1 MLQQSPLIN
10 HPVQLYNEIRQGE
23 KQMKDRTIQI
33 FKRFI
38 WSDYSLT
45 LDELSEDFQVSNRTI
60 RNEIKE
66 INAFLISHKLS
77 EIKTIRNRGMVLT
90 LEQSERKQ
98 LEIVIDE
105 KNEFDYLSR
114 EERIFDLILA
124 FSLSEHPVFLYQK
137 ESEYQISK
145 STMDE
150 DMRRV
155 RNTLLAYGIEVL
167 SIPKQGIVLKG
178 SERTIRT
185 MIYDVIN
192 QSIDS
197 LRFLDE
203 KEAGLSVSEKHLFR
217 YIPKKVLKKIDH
229 VYHQTISSR
238 EDIYRN
244 QLVMF
249 TAVWLS
255 RYLRQELIPSSD
267 WEVWD
272 TEQNKRRLSFVHQLC
287 RTLAVR
293 PPVSEL
299 NYILFMLET
308 FNTGSISNSVEWV
321 QAQLL
326 SIQLIQFVEQTT
338 QIPFSKKEE
347 SLHEGLYRHMAGL
360 ISRVK
365 SEIQIL
371 NPLKET
377 VKRYYGNI
385 YFAIET
391 FAPTIEAI
399 TKNELSEDEIAF
411 LTIHFSTSVSAINQE
426 LQYTYK
432 AVVVCNHG
440 TATGRLLA
448 EHLKELF
455 SIEIVAVLST
465 GEMELIKKLDVDLI
479 FSTLSLTYP
488 DKPILVVDPI
498 IKVESRKNIQEFL
511 ERNRQF
517 KRLVNT
523 DNDST
528 ELFYKVLDLVKE
540 SGGTISS
547 DIYQQLETTFDQ
559 NHLKINKRELQ
570 PMLKDVLKKSD
581 ILLLEKCPDWEST
594 IRRVA
599 RPLLKENCIN
609 ESYVKAM
616 IASVNEFGPYIVMG
630 KHLALAHARPEDGV
644 NRLGISVATLA
655 EPVVFGNEAND
666 PVKIIFCLA
675 AVDSFSH
682 LNIMK
687 SLIELIN
694 DETKI
699 NRLVRCSSVSDF
711 EAILYEEC

>member
-1 MLQQSPLIN
+1 
-10 HPVQLYNEIRQGE
+10 
-23 KQMKDRTIQI
+23 MKDRTIQI

-38 WSDYSLT
+38 WSDYPLT
-45 LDELSEDFQVSNRTI
+45 LSELSEDFRISNRTL

-66 INAFLISHKLS
+66 INAFLDERNLP
-77 EIKTIRNRGMVLT
+77 EIKTIRNRGMRLN
-90 LEQSERKQ
+90 LEQKERE
-98 LEIVIDE
+98 LLDACLDE
-105 KNEFDYLSR
+105 KNEFNYLNR

-124 FSLSEHPVFLYQK
+124 FSLSEQPVFLYQK
-137 ESEYQISK
+137 ESDYQISK

-155 RNTLLAYGIEVL
+155 RTILLEYGIEVL
-167 SIPKQGIVLKG
+167 SIPKQGIILKG

-192 QSIDS
+192 RSIDS
-197 LRFLDE
+197 LRFLE
-203 KEAGLSVSEKHLFR
+203 GNESGLSNSEKHLFR
-217 YIPKKVLKKIDH
+217 YIPKQILKKIDQ

-238 EDIYRN
+238 EDLYRN

-249 TAVWLS
+249 TAIWLS
-255 RYLRQELIPSSD
+255 RYLRQELIVNSS
-267 WEVWD
+267 WEVV
-272 TEQNKRRLSFVHQLC
+272 ENGQNKLHTFIDRLC

-293 PPVSEL
+293 PPSSEI
-299 NYILFMLET
+299 NYISFMLET
-308 FNTGSISNSVEWV
+308 FNTGSIRNSVEWV
-321 QAQLL
+321 QAQVL

-338 QIPFSKKEE
+338 KIPFSKKEE

-385 YFAIET
+385 YFAIEK

-399 TKNELSEDEIAF
+399 TKNELSEDEMAF

-426 LQYTYK
+426 LTYTYK
-432 AVVVCNHG
+432 AVVICNHG

-455 SIEIVAVLST
+455 NIDVLAVLST
-465 GEMELIKKLDVDLI
+465 GEMDLIKKLDVDLI

-488 DKPILVVDPI
+488 EKPILVVDPI
-498 IKVESRKNIQEFL
+498 IKVESRKNIQAFL
-511 ERNRQF
+511 EQNKQY
-517 KRLVNT
+517 KRLINNDT
-523 DNDST
+523 DST
-528 ELFYKVLDLVKE
+528 ELFYRVLDLIKE
-540 SGGTISS
+540 SGGMISNE
-547 DIYQQLETTFDQ
+547 IYKNLEKTFDQ

-581 ILLLEKCPDWEST
+581 ILLLEKCPDWESA
-594 IRRVA
+594 IQQVA
-599 RPLLKENCIN
+599 CPLLKENAIE
-609 ESYVKAM
+609 ESYIDAM
-616 IASVNEFGPYIVMG
+616 IASVKEFGPYIVMG

-644 NRLGISVATLA
+644 NKLGISVATLA
-655 EPVVFGNEAND
+655 EPVVFGNEEND

-699 NRLVRCSSVSDF
+699 DRLAQCTTVADF
-711 EAILYEEC
+711 ETILYEDALNETKQ

>member
-1 MLQQSPLIN
+1 
-10 HPVQLYNEIRQGE
+10 
-23 KQMKDRTIQI
+23 MKDRTIQI

-38 WSDYSLT
+38 WSDYPLT
-45 LDELSEDFQVSNRTI
+45 LNELSEDFQISNRTI
-60 RNEIKE
+60 RNEINE
-66 INAFLISHKLS
+66 INDFLVSRKLS
-77 EIKTIRNRGMVLT
+77 QIKTIRNRGML
-90 LEQSERKQ
+90 LLLDQNEREF
-98 LEIVIDE
+98 LDASIDE
-105 KNEFDYLSR
+105 KNEFDYLNR

-155 RNTLLAYGIEVL
+155 RMILLEYGIEVL
-167 SIPKQGIVLKG
+167 SIPKQGIILKG

-197 LRFLDE
+197 LRFLE
-203 KEAGLSVSEKHLFR
+203 GNEAGLNSSEKHLFR
-217 YIPKKVLKKIDH
+217 YIPKNILKKIDQ

-238 EDIYRN
+238 EDLYRN

-249 TAVWLS
+249 TAIWLS
-255 RYLRQELIPSSD
+255 RYLRQELIVNSS
-267 WEVWD
+267 WEVVD
-272 TEQNKRRLSFVHQLC
+272 TAQNNLQTFINQLC
-287 RTLAVR
+287 QTLAVR
-293 PPVSEL
+293 PPRSET
-299 NYILFMLET
+299 NYIIFMLET

-338 QIPFSKKEE
+338 KIPFSKKEE

-385 YFAIET
+385 YFAIEK

-399 TKNELSEDEIAF
+399 IKNKLSEDEIAF

-426 LQYTYK
+426 LTYTYK
-432 AVVVCNHG
+432 AVVICNHG
-440 TATGRLLA
+440 MATGRLLA

-455 SIEIVAVLST
+455 NIEVLAVLST
-465 GEMELIKKLDVDLI
+465 GEMDLIKKLDVDLI

-488 DKPILVVDPI
+488 EKPILVVDPI
-498 IKVESRKNIQEFL
+498 IKIESRKNIQDFL
-511 ERNRQF
+511 EQNKQF
-517 KRLVNT
+517 KRLINNV
-523 DNDST
+523 NDST
-528 ELFYKVLDLVKE
+528 ELFYNVLGLIKE

-547 DIYQQLETTFDQ
+547 NIYQNLEKTFDK

-581 ILLLEKCPDWEST
+581 ILLLEKCPNWESA
-594 IRRVA
+594 IQRVA
-599 RPLLKENCIN
+599 YPLLKENCIT
-609 ESYVKAM
+609 ESYVHAM
-616 IASVNEFGPYIVMG
+616 IDSVKEFGPYIVIG

-644 NRLGISVATLA
+644 NKLGISVATLA
-655 EPVVFGNEAND
+655 EPVVFGNEEND

-699 NRLVRCSSVSDF
+699 DRLARCSDIDDF
-711 EAILYEEC
+711 ETILYEEALKETKNKNDRSESL

>member
-1 MLQQSPLIN
+1 
-10 HPVQLYNEIRQGE
+10 
-23 KQMKDRTIQI
+23 MKDRTIQI

-38 WSDYSLT
+38 CSEYSLT
-45 LDELSEDFQVSNRTI
+45 LDELSEDFKVSNRTI
-60 RNEIKE
+60 RNELKA
-66 INAFLISHKLS
+66 INEFLISHKLP
-77 EIKTIRNRGMVLT
+77 EIKTIRNRGMFLT
-90 LEQSERKQ
+90 LEQRERKQ
-98 LEIVIDE
+98 LDTLIDE
-105 KNEFDYLSR
+105 KNEFEYLNR
-114 EERIFDLILA
+114 EERIFDLIMA
-124 FSLSEHPVFLYQK
+124 FSLSEDPIFLYQK

-155 RNTLLAYGIEVL
+155 RTILLEYGIEVL

-197 LRFLDE
+197 LLFLDE

-217 YIPKKVLKKIDH
+217 YIPKNVLKKIDR

-267 WEVWD
+267 WEVWTTD
-272 TEQNKRRLSFVHQLC
+272 QNKLRSSFVDQLC
-287 RTLAVR
+287 KTLAVR
-293 PPVSEL
+293 PPTSEL

-385 YFAIET
+385 YFAIEK
-391 FAPTIEAI
+391 FAPTIEAM
-399 TKNELSEDEIAF
+399 TKNQLSDDEIAF

-426 LQYTYK
+426 LKYTYK

-455 SIEIVAVLST
+455 SIEVVAVLST
-465 GEMELIKKLDVDLI
+465 GEIELIKKLDVDLI
-479 FSTLSLTYP
+479 FSTLSLTYSE
-488 DKPILVVDPI
+488 KPILVVDPI
-498 IKVESRKNIQEFL
+498 IRVESRKKVQEFL

-517 KRLVNT
+517 KRLVNNN
-523 DNDST
+523 NDST
-528 ELFYKVLDLVKE
+528 ELFYNVLDLIKE

-581 ILLLEKCPDWEST
+581 ILLLEKCSDWEST

-599 RPLLKENCIN
+599 LPLLKENCIK
-609 ESYVKAM
+609 ESYVNAM

-644 NRLGISVATLA
+644 NKLGISVATLA
-655 EPVVFGNEAND
+655 EPVVFGNEEND

-699 NRLVRCSSVSDF
+699 DHLARCTNVADF
-711 EAILYEEC
+711 ETILYEEALKETKK

>member
-1 MLQQSPLIN
+1 
-10 HPVQLYNEIRQGE
+10 
-23 KQMKDRTIQI
+23 MKDRTIQI

-38 WSDYSLT
+38 WSDYPLT
-45 LDELSEDFQVSNRTI
+45 LSELSEDFRISNRTL

-66 INAFLISHKLS
+66 INAFLDERNLP
-77 EIKTIRNRGMVLT
+77 EIKTIRNRGMRLN
-90 LEQSERKQ
+90 LEQKERE
-98 LEIVIDE
+98 LLDACLDE
-105 KNEFDYLSR
+105 KNEFNYLNR

-124 FSLSEHPVFLYQK
+124 FSLSEQPVFLYQK
-137 ESEYQISK
+137 ESDYQISK

-155 RNTLLAYGIEVL
+155 RTILLEYGIEVL
-167 SIPKQGIVLKG
+167 SIPKQGIILKG

-197 LRFLDE
+197 LRFLE
-203 KEAGLSVSEKHLFR
+203 GNESGLSNSEKHLFR
-217 YIPKKVLKKIDH
+217 YIPKQILKKIDQI
-229 VYHQTISSR
+229 YHQTISSR
-238 EDIYRN
+238 EDLYRN

-249 TAVWLS
+249 TAIWLS
-255 RYLRQELIPSSD
+255 RYLRQELIVNSS
-267 WEVWD
+267 WEVV
-272 TEQNKRRLSFVHQLC
+272 ENGQNKLHTFIDRLC

-293 PPVSEL
+293 PPSSEI
-299 NYILFMLET
+299 NYISFMLET
-308 FNTGSISNSVEWV
+308 FNTGSIRNSVEWV
-321 QAQLL
+321 QAQVL

-338 QIPFSKKEE
+338 KIPFSKKEE

-385 YFAIET
+385 YFAIEK

-399 TKNELSEDEIAF
+399 TKNELSEDEMAF

-426 LQYTYK
+426 LTYTYK
-432 AVVVCNHG
+432 AVVICNHG

-455 SIEIVAVLST
+455 NIDVLAVLST
-465 GEMELIKKLDVDLI
+465 GEMDLIKKLDVDLI

-488 DKPILVVDPI
+488 EKPILVVDPI
-498 IKVESRKNIQEFL
+498 IKVESRKNIQAFL
-511 ERNRQF
+511 EQNKQY
-517 KRLVNT
+517 KRLINNDT
-523 DNDST
+523 DST
-528 ELFYKVLDLVKE
+528 ELFYRVLDLIKE
-540 SGGTISS
+540 SGGMISNE
-547 DIYQQLETTFDQ
+547 IYKNLEKTFDQ

-581 ILLLEKCPDWEST
+581 ILLLEKCPDWESA
-594 IRRVA
+594 IQRVA
-599 RPLLKENCIN
+599 CPLLKENAIE
-609 ESYVKAM
+609 ESYIDAM
-616 IASVNEFGPYIVMG
+616 IASVKEFGPYIVMG

-644 NRLGISVATLA
+644 NKLGISVATLA
-655 EPVVFGNEAND
+655 EPVVFGNEEND

-699 NRLVRCSSVSDF
+699 DRLAQCTTVADF
-711 EAILYEEC
+711 ETILYEDALNETKQ

>member
-1 MLQQSPLIN
+1 
-10 HPVQLYNEIRQGE
+10 
-23 KQMKDRTIQI
+23 MKDRTIQL
-33 FKRFI
+33 FNRFI
-38 WSDYSLT
+38 WSDYPLT
-45 LDELSEDFQVSNRTI
+45 LGELSEDFQLSNRTI

-66 INAFLISHKLS
+66 INVFLNERKLP
-77 EIKTIRNRGMVLT
+77 EIKTIRNRGMLLK
-90 LEQSERKQ
+90 LEQKERKL
-98 LEIVIDE
+98 LEGYLDE
-105 KNEFDYLSR
+105 KDEFDYLNR
-114 EERIFDLILA
+114 EKRIFDLILA
-124 FSLSEHPVFLYQK
+124 FSLSEQPVFLYQK

-155 RNTLLAYGIEVL
+155 RTILLEYGLEVL
-167 SIPKQGIVLKG
+167 SIPKQGIILKG

-192 QSIDS
+192 QTIDS
-197 LRFLDE
+197 LRFLE
-203 KEAGLSVSEKHLFR
+203 GNEVGLSTSEKYLFR
-217 YIPKKVLKKIDH
+217 YIPKHILKKIDQ
-229 VYHQTISSR
+229 VYHQTISAR
-238 EDIYRN
+238 EDLYRN

-249 TAVWLS
+249 TAIWLS
-255 RYLRQELIPSSD
+255 RYLRQELIMNSS
-267 WEVWD
+267 WEEV
-272 TEQNKRRLSFVHQLC
+272 EPAQNKLQTFINQLC
-287 RTLAVR
+287 RILAVR
-293 PPVSEL
+293 PPSSEI
-299 NYILFMLET
+299 NYIIFMLET

-338 QIPFSKKEE
+338 KIPFSKKEE

-365 SEIQIL
+365 SEIHIL

-385 YFAIET
+385 YFAIEK
-391 FAPTIEAI
+391 FAPTIEVI
-399 TKNELSEDEIAF
+399 TKNELSKDEMAF

-426 LQYTYK
+426 LTYTYK
-432 AVVVCNHG
+432 AVVICNHG

-455 SIEIVAVLST
+455 NIDVLAVLST

-488 DKPILVVDPI
+488 EKPILVVDPI

-511 ERNRQF
+511 ERNKQF
-517 KRLVNT
+517 KRLINNA
-523 DNDST
+523 NDST
-528 ELFYKVLDLVKE
+528 ELFYTVLDLIKE
-540 SGGTISS
+540 SGGMISS
-547 DIYQQLETTFDQ
+547 NIYQQLENTFDK

-581 ILLLEKCPDWEST
+581 ILLLEKCPDWESA
-594 IRRVA
+594 IQRVA
-599 RPLLKENCIN
+599 LPLLSENCIK
-609 ESYVKAM
+609 ESYVEAM
-616 IASVNEFGPYIVMG
+616 IASVKEFGPYIVMG

-655 EPVVFGNEAND
+655 EPVVFGNEEND

-699 NRLVRCSSVSDF
+699 ERLTSCNNVTDF
-711 EAILYEEC
+711 EAILYEEALKETK

>member
-1 MLQQSPLIN
+1 
-10 HPVQLYNEIRQGE
+10 
-23 KQMKDRTIQI
+23 MKDRTVQI

-38 WSDYSLT
+38 WSDYPLT
-45 LDELSEDFQVSNRTI
+45 LGELSEDFQLSNRTI
-60 RNEIKE
+60 RNEVKE
-66 INAFLISHKLS
+66 INEFLVKQKLP
-77 EIKTIRNRGMVLT
+77 EIKTIRNRGML
-90 LEQSERKQ
+90 LDLDQKERK
-98 LEIVIDE
+98 LLAIAVDE
-105 KNEFDYLSR
+105 KNESDYLKR
-114 EERIFDLILA
+114 AERIFDLILA
-124 FSLSEHPVFLYQK
+124 FSLSEQPVFLYQK

-155 RNTLLAYGIEVL
+155 RTILLEYGIEVL
-167 SIPKQGIVLKG
+167 SIPKQGIILKG

-203 KEAGLSVSEKHLFR
+203 NESGLGTTEKHLFR
-217 YIPKKVLKKIDH
+217 YIPKHVLKKIDH

-238 EDIYRN
+238 EDLYRN

-249 TAVWLS
+249 AAIWLS
-255 RYLRQELIPSSD
+255 RYLRQELIVDSS
-267 WEVWD
+267 WEVAD
-272 TEQNKRRLSFVHQLC
+272 PAQNKFQTFVDQLC
-287 RTLAVR
+287 KTLAVR
-293 PPVSEL
+293 PPRAET

-326 SIQLIQFVEQTT
+326 SIQLIQFVEQITK
-338 QIPFSKKEE
+338 IPFSKKEE

-371 NPLKET
+371 NPLKENI
-377 VKRYYGNI
+377 KRYYGNI
-385 YFAIET
+385 YFAIEK
-391 FAPTIEAI
+391 FSPTIEAMI
-399 TKNELSEDEIAF
+399 KNELSEDEIAF

-426 LQYTYK
+426 LTYTYK
-432 AVVVCNHG
+432 AVVICNHG

-455 SIEIVAVLST
+455 NIDIIAVLST

-488 DKPILVVDPI
+488 EKPILVVDPI
-498 IKVESRKNIQEFL
+498 IKVESRKNIQAFL
-511 ERNRQF
+511 EQHKQF
-517 KRLVNT
+517 KRLINNT
-523 DNDST
+523 NDST
-528 ELFYKVLDLVKE
+528 ELFYSVLDLLKE
-540 SGGTISS
+540 SGGMISS
-547 DIYQQLETTFDQ
+547 TIYQKLEKTFDK

-570 PMLKDVLKKSD
+570 PMLKDVLKKHD
-581 ILLLEKCPDWEST
+581 ILLLEKCPDWESA

-599 RPLLKENCIN
+599 CPLLKENYIE
-609 ESYVKAM
+609 ESYVSAM
-616 IASVNEFGPYIVMG
+616 VASVREFGPYIVMG

-644 NRLGISVATLA
+644 NKLGMSVATLA
-655 EPVVFGNEAND
+655 EPVVFGNEEND

-694 DETKI
+694 DEAKI
-699 NRLVRCSSVSDF
+699 DRLARCTEVADF
-711 EAILYEEC
+711 ETILYEEGLKETK

>member
-1 MLQQSPLIN
+1 
-10 HPVQLYNEIRQGE
+10 
-23 KQMKDRTIQI
+23 MKDRTIQI
-33 FKRFI
+33 LKRFI
-38 WSDYSLT
+38 RSDYSLT
-45 LDELSEDFQVSNRTI
+45 LDELSEDFQISNRTI
-60 RNEIKE
+60 RNEINE
-66 INAFLISHKLS
+66 INVFLSSHKMP
-77 EIKTIRNRGMVLT
+77 EIRTIRNKGMLLT
-90 LEQSERKQ
+90 LDQTEKKQ
-98 LEIVIDE
+98 LDTIIDE
-105 KNEFDYLSR
+105 KNEFDYLNR

-124 FSLSEHPVFLYQK
+124 FSLSEHPIFLYQK

-155 RNTLLAYGIEVL
+155 RSILLDYGIEVL

-185 MIYDVIN
+185 MIYDVVN

-203 KEAGLSVSEKHLFR
+203 KDVGLSVSEKHLFR
-217 YIPKKVLKKIDH
+217 YIPKNVLKKIDYI
-229 VYHQTISSR
+229 YHQTISSK

-249 TAVWLS
+249 TAIWLS
-255 RYLRQELIPSSD
+255 RYLRQELIATSD

-272 TEQNKRRLSFVHQLC
+272 TDQNKLRTSFVDQLC
-287 RTLAVR
+287 QALAVR
-293 PPVSEL
+293 PPRSEI
-299 NYILFMLET
+299 NYIIFMLET
-308 FNTGSISNSVEWV
+308 FNTGSISSSVEWV

-326 SIQLIQFVEQTT
+326 SIQLIQYVEQIT

-385 YFAIET
+385 YFAIEK

-399 TKNELSEDEIAF
+399 TKKHLSDDEIAF

-426 LQYTYK
+426 LKYIYK

-455 SIEIVAVLST
+455 NIDVLAVLST
-465 GEMELIKKLDVDLI
+465 GELDLIKKLDVDLI
-479 FSTLSLTYP
+479 FSTLSLTYFE
-488 DKPILVVDPI
+488 KPILVVDPI
-498 IKVESRKNIQEFL
+498 IKIESRKKVQEFL

-517 KRLVNT
+517 KRLVNN

-528 ELFYKVLDLVKE
+528 ELFYKVLDLIKE

-547 DIYQQLETTFDQ
+547 NIYQNLEKTFDK

-581 ILLLEKCPDWEST
+581 ILLLEKCPDWKSA
-594 IRRVA
+594 IQRVA
-599 RPLLKENCIN
+599 RPLLKEGCIK
-609 ESYVKAM
+609 ESYVNAM

-644 NRLGISVATLA
+644 NKLGISVATLA

-699 NRLVRCSSVSDF
+699 TRLTNCTNITEF
-711 EAILYEEC
+711 ETILYEDELKETK

>member
-1 MLQQSPLIN
+1 
-10 HPVQLYNEIRQGE
+10 
-23 KQMKDRTIQI
+23 MKDRTMQI
-33 FKRFI
+33 LKRLI
-38 WSDYSLT
+38 WSDYPVT
-45 LDELSEDFQVSNRTI
+45 LGELSEDFQISDRTI
-60 RNEIKE
+60 RYEMKE
-66 INAFLISHKLS
+66 INEFLVSRKLPK
-77 EIKTIRNRGMVLT
+77 IKTIRNKGMLLT
-90 LEQSERKQ
+90 LDQNEKKKVELS
-98 LEIVIDE
+98 IDE
-105 KNEFDYLSR
+105 KDEFDYLNR

-124 FSLSEHPVFLYQK
+124 FSLSEQPVFLYQK
-137 ESEYQISK
+137 ETEYQISK

-155 RNTLLAYGIEVL
+155 RTILLKYGIEVL
-167 SIPKQGIVLKG
+167 SIPKQGIILKG

-197 LRFLDE
+197 LRFLDGN
-203 KEAGLSVSEKHLFR
+203 EAGLIVSKRHFFR
-217 YIPKKVLKKIDH
+217 YIPKKILKEIDY
-229 VYHQTISSR
+229 VYRQTISSR

-255 RYLRQELIPSSD
+255 RYLKQELIANSS
-267 WEVWD
+267 WEISD
-272 TEQNKRRLSFVHQLC
+272 TAQNKLRSFVDQLC

-293 PPVSEL
+293 PPAFEL
-299 NYILFMLET
+299 NYITFMLET
-308 FNTGSISNSVEWV
+308 FNTGSVSNSVEWV

-338 QIPFSKKEE
+338 KIPFSKKEE

-371 NPLKET
+371 NPLKEN
-377 VKRYYGNI
+377 VKRYYGMI
-385 YFAIET
+385 YCAIET
-391 FAPTIEAI
+391 FAPTIEAV
-399 TKNELSEDEIAF
+399 TKNKLTEDEMAF

-426 LQYTYK
+426 LKYMYK

-455 SIEIVAVLST
+455 NIDVVAVLST
-465 GEMELIKKLDVDLI
+465 GEIDLIKKLDVDLI
-479 FSTLSLTYP
+479 FSTLNLVYLE
-488 DKPILVVDPI
+488 KPILVVDPI
-498 IKVESRKNIQEFL
+498 IKVESRKNIQDFL
-511 ERNRQF
+511 EQNKQF
-517 KRLVNT
+517 KRLVNNQS
-523 DNDST
+523 DAT
-528 ELFYKVLDLVKE
+528 EFFYTVLDLIKE
-540 SGGTISS
+540 SGVSISRS
-547 DIYQQLETTFDQ
+547 VYQSLEMAFGK

-581 ILLLEKCPDWEST
+581 ILLLEKCPDWESA
-594 IRRVA
+594 IQRVA
-599 RPLLKENCIN
+599 CPLLKENCIE
-609 ESYVKAM
+609 ESYVNAM
-616 IASVNEFGPYIVMG
+616 IDSVKEFGPYIVMG

-644 NRLGISVATLA
+644 NNLGISVATLA
-655 EPVVFGNEAND
+655 QPVVFGNEEND

-687 SLIELIN
+687 SLIDLIN

-699 NRLVRCSSVSDF
+699 NRLTNCTNVSEF
-711 EAILYEEC
+711 EKILYDEESKETK

>member
-1 MLQQSPLIN
+1 
-10 HPVQLYNEIRQGE
+10 
-23 KQMKDRTIQI
+23 MKDRTVQI

-38 WSDYSLT
+38 WSDYPLT
-45 LDELSEDFQVSNRTI
+45 LGELSEDFQISNRTI

-66 INAFLISHKLS
+66 INEFLDERTLP
-77 EIKTIRNRGMVLT
+77 EIKTIRNRGMCLN
-90 LEQSERKQ
+90 LDQKERE
-98 LEIVIDE
+98 LLSVCIDE
-105 KNEFDYLSR
+105 KNELDYLNR

-124 FSLSEHPVFLYQK
+124 FALAERPVFLYQK

-155 RNTLLAYGIEVL
+155 RTILLEYGIEVL
-167 SIPKQGIVLKG
+167 SIPKQGIILKG

-192 QSIDS
+192 RSIDS
-197 LRFLDE
+197 LRFLDGNE
-203 KEAGLSVSEKHLFR
+203 VGLSTPEKYLFR
-217 YIPKKVLKKIDH
+217 YIPKNILKEIDH

-238 EDIYRN
+238 EDLYRN

-249 TAVWLS
+249 TAIWLS
-255 RYLRQELIPSSD
+255 RYLKQELIVDSS
-267 WEVWD
+267 WEIVD
-272 TEQNKRRLSFVHQLC
+272 TGQNKLQAFVDNLC
-287 RTLAVR
+287 QKLAVR
-293 PPVSEL
+293 PPISET
-299 NYILFMLET
+299 NYIIFMLES

-338 QIPFSKKEE
+338 KIPFSKKEE

-365 SEIQIL
+365 SDIQIL
-371 NPLKET
+371 NPLKENI
-377 VKRYYGNI
+377 KRYYGNI
-385 YFAIET
+385 YFAIEK

-399 TKNELSEDEIAF
+399 TRKELSEDEIAF

-426 LQYTYK
+426 LTYTYK
-432 AVVVCNHG
+432 AVVICNHG

-455 SIEIVAVLST
+455 NMDVIAVLST
-465 GEMELIKKLDVDLI
+465 GEMDLIKKLDVDLI

-498 IKVESRKNIQEFL
+498 IKVESRKNIQAFL
-511 ERNRQF
+511 EQNKQY
-517 KRLVNT
+517 KRLINNA
-523 DNDST
+523 NDST
-528 ELFYKVLDLVKE
+528 ELFYRVLDLIKE
-540 SGGTISS
+540 SGGMISS
-547 DIYQQLETTFDQ
+547 TIYQKLEKTFDK

-581 ILLLEKCPDWEST
+581 ILLLEKCPDWESA

-599 RPLLKENCIN
+599 SPLLKEKCIE
-609 ESYVKAM
+609 ESYVTAM
-616 IASVNEFGPYIVMG
+616 VGSVKEFGPYIVMG

-644 NRLGISVATLA
+644 NKLGISVATLA
-655 EPVVFGNEAND
+655 EPVVFGNEEND

-699 NRLVRCSSVSDF
+699 ERLTNCSNVADF
-711 EAILYEEC
+711 ETILYEEALNETK

>member
-1 MLQQSPLIN
+1 
-10 HPVQLYNEIRQGE
+10 
-23 KQMKDRTIQI
+23 MKDRTIQL
-33 FKRFI
+33 FNRFI
-38 WSDYSLT
+38 WSDYPLT
-45 LDELSEDFQVSNRTI
+45 LGELSEDFQLSNRTI

-66 INAFLISHKLS
+66 INVFLNERKLP
-77 EIKTIRNRGMVLT
+77 EIKTIRNRGMLLK
-90 LEQSERKQ
+90 LEQKERKL
-98 LEIVIDE
+98 LEGYLDE
-105 KNEFDYLSR
+105 KDEFDYLNR

-124 FSLSEHPVFLYQK
+124 FSLSEQPVFLYQK

-155 RNTLLAYGIEVL
+155 RTILLEYGLEVL
-167 SIPKQGIVLKG
+167 SIPKQGIILKG

-192 QSIDS
+192 QTIDS
-197 LRFLDE
+197 LRFLE
-203 KEAGLSVSEKHLFR
+203 GNEVGLSTSEKYLFR
-217 YIPKKVLKKIDH
+217 YIPKHILKKIDQ
-229 VYHQTISSR
+229 VYHQTISVR
-238 EDIYRN
+238 EDLYRN

-249 TAVWLS
+249 TAIWLS
-255 RYLRQELIPSSD
+255 RYLRQELIMNSS
-267 WEVWD
+267 WEEV
-272 TEQNKRRLSFVHQLC
+272 EPAQNKLQTFINQLC
-287 RTLAVR
+287 RILAVR
-293 PPVSEL
+293 PPSSEI
-299 NYILFMLET
+299 NYIIFMLET

-338 QIPFSKKEE
+338 KIPFSKKEE

-365 SEIQIL
+365 SEIHIL

-385 YFAIET
+385 YFAIEK
-391 FAPTIEAI
+391 FAPTIEVI
-399 TKNELSEDEIAF
+399 TKNELSEDEMAF

-426 LQYTYK
+426 LTYTYK
-432 AVVVCNHG
+432 AVVICNHG

-455 SIEIVAVLST
+455 NIDVLAVLST

-488 DKPILVVDPI
+488 EKPILVVDPI

-511 ERNRQF
+511 ERNKQF
-517 KRLVNT
+517 KRLINNA
-523 DNDST
+523 NDST
-528 ELFYKVLDLVKE
+528 ELFYTVLDLIKE
-540 SGGTISS
+540 SGGMISS
-547 DIYQQLETTFDQ
+547 NIYQQLENTFDK

-581 ILLLEKCPDWEST
+581 ILLLEKCPDWESV
-594 IRRVA
+594 IQRVA
-599 RPLLKENCIN
+599 LPLLSENCIK
-609 ESYVKAM
+609 ESYVEAM
-616 IASVNEFGPYIVMG
+616 IASVKEFGPYIVMG

-655 EPVVFGNEAND
+655 EPVVFGNEEND

-699 NRLVRCSSVSDF
+699 ERLTSCNNVTDF
-711 EAILYEEC
+711 EAILYEEALKETK

>member
-1 MLQQSPLIN
+1 
-10 HPVQLYNEIRQGE
+10 
-23 KQMKDRTIQI
+23 MKDRTMQI

-45 LDELSEDFQVSNRTI
+45 LDELSEDFKISNRTI

-66 INAFLISHKLS
+66 INEFLISHELS
-77 EIKTIRNRGMVLT
+77 EIKTIRNKGMVLT
-90 LEQSERKQ
+90 FDQ
-98 LEIVIDE
+98 LERERLDALIDE
-105 KNEFDYLSR
+105 KNDVDYLNR

-124 FSLSEHPVFLYQK
+124 FSLSEQPVFLYQK

-155 RNTLLAYGIEVL
+155 RNILLEYGIEVL

-192 QSIDS
+192 QAIDS
-197 LRFLDE
+197 LRFLE
-203 KEAGLSVSEKHLFR
+203 ENAAGLSISEIHLFR
-217 YIPKKVLKKIDH
+217 YIPREVLKKIDH

-255 RYLRQELIPSSD
+255 RYLSQELIPSSD
-267 WEVWD
+267 WEIWD
-272 TEQNKRRLSFVHQLC
+272 IDQNTLKTTFVDQLC
-287 RTLAVR
+287 QTLAVR
-293 PPVSEL
+293 PPASEL
-299 NYILFMLET
+299 NYIVFMLET
-308 FNTGSISNSVEWV
+308 FSTGSISNSVEWV

-385 YFAIET
+385 YFAIEK
-391 FAPTIEAI
+391 FAPAIEAI

-426 LQYTYK
+426 LKYTYK

-455 SIEIVAVLST
+455 NIEVVAVLST

-488 DKPILVVDPI
+488 EKPILVVDPI
-498 IKVESRKNIQEFL
+498 IKIESRKNIQAFL
-511 ERNRQF
+511 ERNKQF
-517 KRLVNT
+517 KRLVNNV
-523 DNDST
+523 NDST
-528 ELFYKVLDLVKE
+528 ELFYEVLDLIKD

-547 DIYQQLETTFDQ
+547 HIYRNLENAFDK

-570 PMLKDVLKKSD
+570 PMLKDVLKPSD
-581 ILLLEKCPDWEST
+581 ILLLEKCSDWESA

-599 RPLLKENCIN
+599 YPLLKENYIN
-609 ESYVKAM
+609 ESYVQAM

-644 NRLGISVATLA
+644 NKLGISVATLA
-655 EPVVFGNEAND
+655 EPVVFGNDAND

-699 NRLVRCSSVSDF
+699 NRLIDCSKVSDF
-711 EAILYEEC
+711 EAILYEE

>member
-1 MLQQSPLIN
+1 
-10 HPVQLYNEIRQGE
+10 
-23 KQMKDRTIQI
+23 MKDRTIQL
-33 FKRFI
+33 FNRFI
-38 WSDYSLT
+38 WSDYPLT
-45 LDELSEDFQVSNRTI
+45 LGELSEDFQLSNRTI

-66 INAFLISHKLS
+66 INVFLNERKLP
-77 EIKTIRNRGMVLT
+77 EIKTIRNRGMLLK
-90 LEQSERKQ
+90 LEQKERKL
-98 LEIVIDE
+98 LEGYLDE
-105 KNEFDYLSR
+105 KDEFDYLNR

-124 FSLSEHPVFLYQK
+124 FSLSEQPVFLYQK

-155 RNTLLAYGIEVL
+155 RTILLEYGLEVL
-167 SIPKQGIVLKG
+167 SIPKQGIILKG

-192 QSIDS
+192 QTIDS
-197 LRFLDE
+197 LRFLE
-203 KEAGLSVSEKHLFR
+203 GNEVGLSTSEKYLFR
-217 YIPKKVLKKIDH
+217 YIPKHILKKIDQ
-229 VYHQTISSR
+229 VYHQTISAR
-238 EDIYRN
+238 EDLYRN

-249 TAVWLS
+249 TAIWLS
-255 RYLRQELIPSSD
+255 RYLRQELIMNSS
-267 WEVWD
+267 WEEV
-272 TEQNKRRLSFVHQLC
+272 EPAQNKLQTFINQLC
-287 RTLAVR
+287 RILAVR
-293 PPVSEL
+293 PPSSEI
-299 NYILFMLET
+299 NYIIFMLET

-338 QIPFSKKEE
+338 KIPFSKKEE

-365 SEIQIL
+365 SEIHIL

-385 YFAIET
+385 YFAIEK
-391 FAPTIEAI
+391 FAPTIEVI
-399 TKNELSEDEIAF
+399 TKNELSEDEMAF

-426 LQYTYK
+426 LTYTYK
-432 AVVVCNHG
+432 AVVICNHG

-455 SIEIVAVLST
+455 NIEVLAVLST

-488 DKPILVVDPI
+488 EKPILVVDPI

-511 ERNRQF
+511 ERNKQF
-517 KRLVNT
+517 KRLINNA
-523 DNDST
+523 NDST
-528 ELFYKVLDLVKE
+528 ELFYTVLDLIKE
-540 SGGTISS
+540 SGGMISS
-547 DIYQQLETTFDQ
+547 NIYQQLENTFDK

-581 ILLLEKCPDWEST
+581 ILLLEKCPDWESA
-594 IRRVA
+594 IQRVA
-599 RPLLKENCIN
+599 LPLLSENCIK
-609 ESYVKAM
+609 ESYVEAM
-616 IASVNEFGPYIVMG
+616 IASVKEFGPYIVMG

-655 EPVVFGNEAND
+655 EPVVFGNEEND

-699 NRLVRCSSVSDF
+699 ERLTSCNNVTDF
-711 EAILYEEC
+711 EAILYEEALKETK